1 MDHLIPGQRFI
12 SQSEPELG
20 LGVMLAAAEGRITL
34 LFQSAGETRLYA
46 IRNAPLRRFLLR
58 EGDAATDA
66 DGREFVV
73 RTVRIESGL
82 ALYGDGTLE
91 IPETRLS
98 DRLAEKSAARRL
110 LAGDVDESAIFSL
123 RHEALMTQSD
133 LLSSPLRGFLGAR
146 VDLIPHQLH
155 IAREV
160 SSRQSPRVLLADE
173 VGLGKTMEACL
184 IMHRLML
191 TGQASRVLI
200 LTPDSLAHQWFV
212 ELYRKFNLWAAIY
225 DAARCEA
232 LLQNDPAGNPFDDAP
247 LVLCPMGLFR
257 GARPWRELATK
268 SQWDLVIVDEAH
280 HLGWTATGP
289 SEEYRF
295 VEGLSK
301 NSKGVILLTA
311 TPEQLGEE
319 GHHAR
324 LRLLD
329 PARFQGFESFKAQ
342 KAGMKPIAKLA
353 EKVRQR
359 FPLSARE
366 LSEISRLC
374 DMGKEALAKLAAEGE
389 ESAEL
394 REAILDQLI
403 DRHGPSRVIFRNS
416 RASMAGFPAR
426 ERHVATLRRGSLEA
440 LREEFRSD
448 LDSTL
453 PMPTYVY
460 LNDPRLS
467 WLLGLIREL
476 AGKKLLVICRY
487 REKVE
492 ALETALRGRINLK
505 IAQFHEGLT
514 LVQRDR
520 NAAWFSEVGGADLLL
535 CSEIGSEGRNFQF
548 ASHMVF
554 WDVPINPELVE
565 QRIGRLDRIGQT
577 ETIHIH
583 VPVIQGSPQEAAVVW
598 LDQGLD
604 LFRANY
610 GLGAELHERFAPEVA
625 AAAVIEGGQ
634 SGARAARLKTLVS
647 ATRREA
653 RALAKALEAG
663 RDRLLEIGS
672 CRARLAEQ
680 MIQDIRSYERRP
692 RLKAFLGSLC
702 DHLGVRFEDLGEDR
716 LRLGGGDLV
725 KDRLPGLPEHGMT
738 ATTSRELAR
747 SREDLVFL
755 TWDHPVVTALLDSLL
770 TSPQGNAAFAIWHEA
785 PARGCLVEAIHVVEL
800 QAPANLWLDRFLPP
814 TPIRVVM
821 DTSLR
826 DLSAECLKSEFW
838 SKVEGVDPLR
848 IAPHADAISAQL
860 PRLLAAC
867 ERLSAT
873 RMETITQEAIGAAQR
888 FYSAEISRMDRL
900 ARLNPLVDPREAALL
915 RKRLKET
922 LAALSQPT
930 LRLDAVRMII
940 AQPGAAG
947 SRFGP

>member
-34 LFQSAGETRLYA
+34 FFRAAGETRLYT

-58 EGDAATDA
+58 EGDAARDSE
-66 DGREFVV
+66 GREFVV
-73 RTVRIESGL
+73 RAVRFKSGL
-82 ALYGDGTLE
+82 ALYEDGTRE
-91 IPETRLS
+91 IPETQLS

-110 LAGDVDESAIFSL
+110 LAGDVDESPVFAL
-123 RHEALMTQSD
+123 RHQALMAQSD
-133 LLSSPLRGFLGAR
+133 LRSSPLRGFFGAR

-155 IAREV
+155 IAREI

-173 VGLGKTMEACL
+173 VGLGKTIEACL

-191 TGQASRVLI
+191 TGQAARVLI

-232 LLQNDPAGNPFDDAP
+232 LLQNNPESNPFDDAP
-247 LVLCPMGLFR
+247 LILCPMGLFLDSKPFQ
-257 GARPWRELATK
+257 ALAAE
-268 SQWDLVIVDEAH
+268 SSWDLLIVDEAH
-280 HLGWTATGP
+280 HLGWTAAGP
-289 SEEYRF
+289 SQEYQF
-295 VEGLSK
+295 VEALSK

-329 PARFQGFESFKAQ
+329 PARFPDFESFKRQ
-342 KAGMKPIAKLA
+342 KSGMKPVAQLA
-353 EKVRQR
+353 EKVRQNL
-359 FPLSARE
+359 PLSARE
-366 LSEISRLC
+366 LSKLSRLC
-374 DMGKEALAKLAAEGE
+374 EMGKEALANLSAEEG

-394 REAILDQLI
+394 REAILDELI
-403 DRHGPSRVIFRNS
+403 DRHGPSRVMCRNS
-416 RASMAGFPAR
+416 RASMSGFPIR
-426 ERHVATLRRGSLEA
+426 EPHVATLRRGSLEA

-453 PMPTYVY
+453 PKPAYDY
-460 LNDPRLS
+460 SNDPRIA
-467 WLLGLIREL
+467 WLLGLVREL

-492 ALETALRGRINLK
+492 ALEAGLRSRVNLK
-505 IAQFHEGLT
+505 IGQFHEGLT

-554 WDVPINPELVE
+554 WDVPIDPELVE

-583 VPVIQGSPQEAAVVW
+583 IPVTQGSPQEVAVVW

-610 GLGAELHERFAPEVA
+610 GLGADLHGHFTPELVTTALT
-625 AAAVIEGGQ
+625 EGGL
-634 SGARAARLKTLVS
+634 SGARAARLKKLVS

-653 RALAKALEAG
+653 RSLAKTLEAG

-672 CRARLAEQ
+672 CRTRAAEL
-680 MIQDIRSYERRP
+680 MIQDIRSYENQP
-692 RLKAFLGSLC
+692 RLKEFLGGLC
-702 DHLGVRFEDLGEDR
+702 DHLGIRFEDLGEAR

-755 TWDHPVVTALLDSLL
+755 TWDHPVVTALMDSLL
-770 TSPQGNAAFAIWHEA
+770 SSPQGNAAFAIWPGA
-785 PARGCLVEAIHVVEL
+785 PARGCMIEAIHVVEL

-826 DLSAECLKSEFW
+826 DLSAESLTSEFW
-838 SKVEGVDPLR
+838 SKVEAVDHLR
-848 IAPHADAISAQL
+848 VAPHIDAMASQI
-860 PRLLAAC
+860 PRILAAC

-873 RMETITQEAIGAAQR
+873 RMETLTQEAIGAAQR
-888 FYSAEISRMDRL
+888 FYDAEISRMDRL
-900 ARLNPLVDPREAALL
+900 ARLNPLADPRESGLL
-915 RKRLKET
+915 RKRLEQT
-922 LAALSQPT
+922 VAALRQPT
-930 LRLDAVRMII
+930 LRLDAVRVII
-940 AQPGAAG
+940 AQPGATG
-947 SRFGP
+947 GVL